1 MELTYE
7 QGTLLWYWFEYW
19 LVAFGLV
26 STVLLTILV
35 VVRSDWDVRNLLPIV
50 LMVVMVLAVLPLAL
64 IRLGAEI
71 TVVSDYTVGYLSLF
85 GVVGSMIVGIPRLMG
100 MGSVTDKEWKGR
112 TSEAFETAD
121 TICDY
126 VSSVLD
132 EGSFGMEERKRDL
145 TPKLV
150 SLPRRVRPLSQQT
163 LWVFCLSG
171 SCEA

>member
-85 GVVGSMIVGIPRLMG
+85 GVVGSMIVGILKWTP
-100 MGSVTDKEWKGR
+100 
-112 TSEAFETAD
+112 
-121 TICDY
+121 
-126 VSSVLD
+126 SS
-132 EGSFGMEERKRDL
+132 GQR
-145 TPKLV
+145 
-150 SLPRRVRPLSQQT
+150 
-163 LWVFCLSG
+163 
-171 SCEA
+171 